1 MYLPEGSSQRAEDDA
16 FDLHTSVQRVLDAC
30 RTYRRAFAGTALAI
44 FSLVALYVLIWP
56 PIYEAEVVL
65 VAESP
70 KDVTRAT
77 FYEPWNL
84 FRREE
89 LSTEGELITSRT
101 VLERVVREMGLRY
114 EDVYH
119 PFSSHLASLW
129 RDSWVG
135 RKYRAAKRAVFSRER
150 KPYEPTE
157 EQVEVARTVKD
168 FKEGLTLESVPDA
181 NVGHLIVRGPSPRVA
196 EIANKLVA
204 TYLDER
210 NRTFTDQA
218 QRAYDALAAEM
229 KTAGAELAATDMARR
244 KFYEDNGLVLDFE
257 KDKQEVALTTTFGLS
272 VHENEAELE
281 GLRRKRQIIEQQLA
295 QEPADKV
302 KLRITEENK
311 LRERMKL
318 ERFELQTKLA
328 ELSLRYRP
336 DSPEVKDLEARIRQL
351 DTQIAAEPE
360 RIESSVHS
368 ALSDVHEQL
377 RDRKLLVESEVP
389 RLTAD
394 LEARKRTL
402 GNYHADQALLPGKLT
417 QALELARGQAVQEQ
431 HYKLLGERLAMAR
444 ASLATVRSAPP
455 SLRVADSAQTPADPV
470 WPFTRLFLV
479 GGALLGLLGGTVV
492 AVVLDLVRG
501 RVTRP
506 RLQQM
511 RVGLP
516 VYGTIAL
523 ASASPA
529 RRLLPPLPADDPAA
543 VTPPEEL

>member
-30 RTYRRAFAGTALAI
+30 RTYRPAFAATALAI
-44 FSLVALYVLIWP
+44 FALVALYVLIWP

-65 VAESP
+65 VSESH
-70 KDVTRAT
+70 KDSTRNT

-89 LSTEGELITSRT
+89 LTTEAELLTSRT
-101 VLERVVREMGLRY
+101 VLERVVREMGLKY

-129 RDSWVG
+129 RDSWLG
-135 RKYRAAKRAVFSRER
+135 RQYRAAKRFVFPRER
-150 KPYEPTE
+150 KPYEPTP
-157 EQVEVARTVKD
+157 EQIEVARTVKD
-168 FKEGLTLESVPDA
+168 FKEGLTLEAVPDA
-181 NVGHLIVRGPSPRVA
+181 NVGHLIVRGPSPRVG
-196 EIANKLVA
+196 EIANTLVEI
-204 TYLDER
+204 YLDER
-210 NRTFTDQA
+210 NRNFTEQA

-229 KTAGAELAATDMARR
+229 KKAGTELAATDAARR
-244 KFYEDNGLVLDFE
+244 RFYEENGLVLDFE

-281 GLRRKRQIIEQQLA
+281 GLRRKLDAIQKQLA
-295 QEPADKV
+295 AEPADQV
-302 KLRITEENK
+302 KLRVTEENK

-318 ERFELQTKLA
+318 ERFELQAKLA
-328 ELSLRYRP
+328 DLSLRYRP
-336 DSPEVKDLEARIRQL
+336 DSPEVKELQERISQL

-360 RIESSVHS
+360 RVETSVHS
-368 ALSDVHEQL
+368 ALSDVREQL
-377 RDRKLLVESEVP
+377 RERQLLVEAEVP

-394 LEARKRTL
+394 LLARKRTL
-402 GNYHADQALLPGKLT
+402 GQYNADQALLPGKLT

-431 HYKLLGERLAMAR
+431 HYKLLADRLAMAR

-492 AVVLDLVRG
+492 AVMLDLVRG

-506 RLQQM
+506 RLQQL
-511 RVGLP
+511 RGGLP
-516 VYGTIAL
+516 VYGTISL
-523 ASASPA
+523 LPASPA
-529 RRLLPPLPADDPAA
+529 RRLLPPLTPHDPAS
-543 VTPPEEL
+543 VTPPEEM